1 MAASTDQAGNGAS
14 AGEIAAHP
22 GEIAVMADI
31 PRQHARSSLAAF
43 IAPAGS
49 VDSWQPVTD
58 VAATAAEGKEAGEP
72 GGSEG
77 RAWS

>member
-22 GEIAVMADI
+22 GEIAVTADI
-31 PRQHARSSLAAF
+31 PRQHARSSLADF
-43 IAPAGS
+43 MAPAGS
-49 VDSWQPVTD
+49 VDFWQPVAD
-58 VAATAAEGKEAGEP
+58 VEAPTAKGKEAGAP

-77 RAWS
+77 RARS